1 MGQLYLLRHGQST
14 WNLEDRFTGWADVPL
29 TEAGE
34 HEMWLAGEKLRGVPL
49 DLVYTSALIRTEES
63 ARIVLNV
70 LGQNP
75 PLVSAPEL
83 NERHYGRL
91 QGLNKAETAAK
102 YGAERVR
109 QWRRSYSVAPPGG
122 ESLQDAA
129 ARIVP
134 YFQGTILPRVRS
146 GLNVLVCAHGN
157 TIRAIRMTLDDLSEN
172 GIMKMEIPTGGL
184 YRYRIAADGQV
195 MSLETL

>member
-1 MGQLYLLRHGQST
+1 MGQLYLLRHGQSL

-34 HEMWLAGEKLRGVPL
+34 HEMWLAGEKLRGVSL
-49 DLVYTSALIRTEES
+49 DLAYTSALVRTQES
-63 ARIVLNV
+63 AKIVLNV

-75 PLVSAPEL
+75 PLVAAPEL

-102 YGAERVR
+102 YGAEQVR

-134 YFQGTILPRVRS
+134 FFQGTILPQVTS
-146 GLNVLVCAHGN
+146 GLSVLVCAHGN
-157 TIRAIRMTLDDLSEN
+157 TIRAIQMTLDGLDEDGVMGL
-172 GIMKMEIPTGGL
+172 EIPTGGL
-184 YRYRIAADGQV
+184 SHYDIGSDGHAA
-195 MSLETL
+195 SREAL

>member
-1 MGQLYLLRHGQST
+1 MGHLYLLRHGQSL

-34 HEMWLAGEKLRGVPL
+34 HEMWLAGEKLRGVNL
-49 DLVYTSALIRTEES
+49 DLAYTSALVRTQES
-63 ARIVLNV
+63 AKIVLNV
-70 LGQNP
+70 MGQDP
-75 PLVSAPEL
+75 PLVPAPEL

-91 QGLNKAETAAK
+91 QGLNKAETATK
-102 YGAERVR
+102 FGAEQVR

-129 ARIVP
+129 ARIIP
-134 YFQGTILPRVRS
+134 YFQSAIFPRVAS
-146 GLNVLVCAHGN
+146 GLNVLVCVHGN
-157 TIRAIRMTLDDLSEN
+157 TIRAIRMTLDGLNQNSVM
-172 GIMKMEIPTGGL
+172 GMEIPTGGL
-184 YRYRIAADGQV
+184 YCYDIGGDDQL